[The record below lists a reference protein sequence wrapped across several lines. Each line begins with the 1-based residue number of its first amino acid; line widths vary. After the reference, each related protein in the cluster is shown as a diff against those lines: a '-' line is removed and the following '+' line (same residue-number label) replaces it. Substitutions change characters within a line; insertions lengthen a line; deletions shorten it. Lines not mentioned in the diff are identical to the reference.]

1 MGFKIAVGLLLARL
15 HSAYLTDLLVE
26 HVLFVF
32 DVLSHNKIYV
42 GGFVI

>member
-15 HSAYLTDLLVE
+15 PSVSLTDLLIE

-42 GGFVI
+42 SGFVM